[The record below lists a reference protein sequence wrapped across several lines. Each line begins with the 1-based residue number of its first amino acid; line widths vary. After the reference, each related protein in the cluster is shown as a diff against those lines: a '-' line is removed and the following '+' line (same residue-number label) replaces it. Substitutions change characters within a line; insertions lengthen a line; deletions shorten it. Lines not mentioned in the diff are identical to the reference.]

1 MPRRCETD
9 TSLPI
14 LYALP
19 VLAGLALVAVAVAGF
34 SGVLEARDRDVSLRS
49 GLTAP
54 VREAARLMH
63 QRPRRTV
70 SADRLLWR
78 AASSAVVPLAALI
91 VAFVPLGA
99 HALVDHPL
107 GVVWINALDV
117 MAWAVWWLLGWGANS
132 ITSLVGGYRFLA
144 LALGYELPLMFAL
157 TAPAIAAGSLDLA
170 EIAQAQDGVW
180 FVVWAPVAFA
190 AYCWGVLGFSVRPPM
205 DPAAGTDLSGGIH
218 TELAGVDRLLVLAG
232 RYALLVAG
240 SAAAVPLFLGGGA
253 GPLFP
258 DWAWVLAKTVGLSLL
273 LVGVGRRLPTLRPD
287 KLLEVGWVVVLPL
300 VVAQDLVVSIIAV
313 AAH

>member
-1 MPRRCETD
+1 MAD
-9 TSLPI
+9 SLSL

-19 VLAGLALVAVAVAGF
+19 IVAGLAVVSLSVAGL
-34 SGVLEARDRDVSLRS
+34 SAGLEARDAGRPFLSSLAVP
-49 GLTAP
+49 L
-54 VREAARLMH
+54 RETARLLR

-78 AASSAVVPLAALI
+78 SASSAVIPLAILI

-107 GVVWINALDV
+107 GVVWVNALDV
-117 MAWAVWWLLGWGANS
+117 VAWAVMWLIGWGANS
-132 ITSLVGGYRFLA
+132 VTSLVGGYRFLA

-170 EIAQAQDGVW
+170 QISTAQEGLW
-180 FVVWAPVAFA
+180 FVVWMPIAFA
-190 AYCWGVLGFSVRPPM
+190 AYCWGVLGFSLRPPM
-205 DPAAGTDLSGGIH
+205 DPGAGTDLGGGILA
-218 TELAGVDRLLVLAG
+218 ELAGADRLLVLAG

-240 SAAAVPLFLGGGA
+240 SAAAVPLFLGGGD
-253 GPLFP
+253 GPLLP
-258 DWAWVLAKTVGLSLL
+258 AWTWVLTKTLVLSLL
-273 LVGVGRRLPTLRPD
+273 LVLVGRRLPTLRPD

-300 VVAQDLVVSIIAV
+300 VVAQDLVVAIIAV
-313 AAH
+313 ATQ

>member
-1 MPRRCETD
+1 MAS
-9 TSLPI
+9 SLPWF
-14 LYALP
+14 YAFP
-19 VLAGLALVAVAVAGF
+19 VLAGLVVAGVSVAGL
-34 SGVLEARDRDVSLRS
+34 SGSLDARDHGRSLRAGFAS
-49 GLTAP
+49 PL
-54 VREAARLMH
+54 REAFRLLH

-78 AASSAVVPLAALI
+78 AASSAVVPLAVLI

-107 GVVWINALDV
+107 GVVWVNALDV
-117 MAWAVWWLLGWGANS
+117 VAWAVMWLLGWGANS
-132 ITSLVGGYRFLA
+132 VTGLVGGYRFLA

-170 EIAQAQDGVW
+170 EIAAAQDGVW

-205 DPAAGTDLSGGIH
+205 DSGAGTDVNGGIL

-232 RYALLVAG
+232 RYFLLVAG
-240 SAAAVPLFLGGGA
+240 AAAAVPLFLGGGE
-253 GPLFP
+253 GPLLP
-258 DWAWVLAKTVGLSLL
+258 AWLWVLAKTLVLSLL
-273 LVGVGRRLPTLRPD
+273 LVGMGRRIPTLRPD
-287 KLLEVGWVVVLPL
+287 KLLELGWVVVLPL

-313 AAH
+313 ATH

>member
-1 MPRRCETD
+1 MAD
-9 TSLPI
+9 SLS
-14 LYALP
+14 LAYTVP
-19 VLAGLALVAVAVAGF
+19 VLAGLAALSLSVAGV
-34 SGVLEARDRDVSLRS
+34 SAALEARDDGRPLRA
-49 GLTAP
+49 GLVTP
-54 VREAARLMH
+54 LQETARLLR

-78 AASSAVVPLAALI
+78 SASSAVLPLAVLV

-107 GVVWINALDV
+107 GLVWVNALDV
-117 MAWAVWWLLGWGANS
+117 VAWAVMWLLGWGANS
-132 ITSLVGGYRFLA
+132 AVGLVGGYRFLA

-170 EIAQAQDGVW
+170 EISAAQDGLW

-205 DPAAGTDLSGGIH
+205 DSGAGNDVNGGIVA
-218 TELAGVDRLLVLAG
+218 ELAGVDRLLVLAG

-240 SAAAVPLFLGGGA
+240 SAVAVPLFLGGGA
-253 GPLFP
+253 GPLLP
-258 DWAWVLAKTVGLSLL
+258 AWAWVLAKTLAVALL
-273 LVGVGRRLPTLRPD
+273 LVLVGRRLPTLRPD
-287 KLLEVGWVVVLPL
+287 KLLELGWVVVLPL
-300 VVAQDLVVSIIAV
+300 VVAQDLVVSVIAV
-313 AAH
+313 AVN